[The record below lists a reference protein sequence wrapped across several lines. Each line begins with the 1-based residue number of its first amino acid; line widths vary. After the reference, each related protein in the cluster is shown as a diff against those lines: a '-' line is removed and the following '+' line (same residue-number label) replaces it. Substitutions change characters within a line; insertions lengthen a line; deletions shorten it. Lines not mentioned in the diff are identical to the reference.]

1 LRLHDLFSSLAY
13 FGGYGIE
20 ERNKRMMEGR
30 VKEAEK
36 IARDGR
42 VWTQKVLRKEDME
55 VYMFRL
61 LLEWGRLTDDART
74 EVGFR
79 IEKGRVSAAEGR
91 GSVEREVIEL

>member
-1 LRLHDLFSSLAY
+1 
-13 FGGYGIE
+13 
-20 ERNKRMMEGR
+20 MMEGK

-36 IARDGR
+36 IARDGK
-42 VWTQKVLRKEDME
+42 VWTEKVLRKEDME

-79 IEKGRVSAAEGR
+79 IEKGKGR
-91 GSVEREVIEL
+91 SGSIEREVLEL